1 MMAQLTKMV
10 QALLKPEAY
19 PEPTKRVELEQTQ
32 MSFIFLTDEYVYKV
46 KKPVN
51 LGYLDYTT
59 LEKRKFYCHKEVELN
74 SRLCP
79 DIYLGVV
86 PITRH
91 QGRFSIA
98 TEGKA
103 IEYAVKMRRLPREL
117 MMDVLL
123 EKNSVSAEMITRLAE
138 KLVAFHRQA
147 ETNKKISSFGKV
159 DTIGRNTEENF
170 KQTEKY
176 FGKTISSRQYQQIKN
191 YTRSFI
197 KENTAFFQ
205 KRIKEGRI
213 RDCHGDLH
221 TAHVCFENGI
231 CIYDCIEFNDRFRYG
246 DVASEVAFLAM
257 DLDHHGRADLGRKFV
272 DNYVALSQDSELQ
285 KLISFYKCYRAY
297 VRGKVASFKLD
308 DPHISTEE
316 KTRILAV
323 AKRYFELAESYI

>member
-1 MMAQLTKMV
+1 MTQLPEMV
-10 QALLKPEAY
+10 QALLEPKAY
-19 PEPTKRVELEQTQ
+19 PEPTKKVELEQTQ
-32 MSFIFLTDEYVYKV
+32 MSFVFLADNYVYKV

-59 LEKRKFYCHKEVELN
+59 LEKRKFYCYKEVELN
-74 SRLCP
+74 RRLCP

-86 PITRH
+86 SITQHR
-91 QGRFSIA
+91 GNFFMGNP
-98 TEGKA
+98 GKA

-123 EKNSVSAEMITRLAE
+123 AGNRVSAEMITRLAE
-138 KLVAFHRQA
+138 KLAVFHRQA
-147 ETNKKISSFGKV
+147 ETNRRIDAFGQP
-159 DTIGRNTEENF
+159 DTISQNTEENF
-170 KQTEKY
+170 SQTEKY
-176 FGKTISSRQYQQIKN
+176 FGKTISSRQYQQIKD

-197 KENTAFFQ
+197 RENTSLLQ

-221 TAHVCFENGI
+221 AAHVCFKNGI

-257 DLDHHGRADLGRKFV
+257 DLDRYGQADLGRCFV
-272 DNYVALSQDSELQ
+272 SAYVALSQDRELR
-285 KLISFYKCYRAY
+285 KLLNFYRCYRAY
-297 VRGKVASFKLD
+297 VRGKVESFRLE

-316 KTRILAV
+316 KKRILAV
-323 AKRYFELAESYI
+323 AKRYFELAGSYII